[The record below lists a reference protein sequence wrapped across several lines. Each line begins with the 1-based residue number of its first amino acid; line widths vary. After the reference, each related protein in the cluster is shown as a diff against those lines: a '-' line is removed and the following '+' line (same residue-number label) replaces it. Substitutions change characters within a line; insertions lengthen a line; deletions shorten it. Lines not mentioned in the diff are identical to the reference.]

1 LPGVEKAASPSPGAP
16 RRGRPRSEQARNA
29 ILEATLELLLEP
41 GLHAMSMDE
50 VAARAGVSK
59 ATIYRW
65 WPSKEVLALDALA
78 AEWEASVPA
87 ERWDTGSLR
96 GDLVPRMRAWLGMLG
111 ERPLGRVTAGLV
123 ARAQSDPEFAKLY
136 LERFFNPRRDAGR
149 RVFLR
154 AIERGDIPPDAD
166 VDLALDLLYGA
177 SSHRRMHGHAPVDD
191 RFVHDAIEAVIA
203 GLQHPGSERS

>member
-1 LPGVEKAASPSPGAP
+1 LLGVEKAASPSPDAP

-29 ILEATLELLLEP
+29 ILDATLGLLLDP

-50 VAARAGVSK
+50 VASRAGVSK
-59 ATIYRW
+59 TTIYRW

-96 GDLVPRMRAWLGMLG
+96 GDLVLRMRAWLGMLG
-111 ERPLGRVTAGLV
+111 ERPLGRVIAGLV

-136 LERFFNPRRDAGR
+136 LERFFNPRREAGR

-154 AIERGDIPPDAD
+154 AIERGDIAPDAD

-177 SSHRRMHGHAPVDD
+177 SSHRRMHGHAPVDE
-191 RFVHDAIEAVIA
+191 RFVHDAIEAVIG
-203 GLQHPGSERS
+203 GLERPGSARS